1 MVLPLLKVVGGAV
14 AHFCPAVSTVNH
26 AGEQAALS
34 GFCPSVALL
43 ADLLH
48 LVKDFLLN
56 DSRMGVVEYRL
67 LLNGC
72 FPLLLVPDGVGVGLE
87 INRTAGVFPS
97 FQNMN
102 NGIGVPVVRISGFR
116 TWGVNA
122 LSPLIGGRVEHL
134 FRLQEFGDLHRPPA
148 FHTQLKDTLD
158 HRSSCLVHNP
168 LCPILRVF
176 AVAKG
181 DIGRQRDALLAL
193 GLLYRT
199 DFAAGILGKKLIEPV
214 FDPRNIV
221 VGAVG
226 VNGVKVVVDGDIAH
240 TIFRKSE
247 VDIQARQ
254 RGISPQTGQVFRQHN
269 SHFPRLDF

>member
-14 AHFCPAVSTVNH
+14 AHFGPAVSAVNH

-87 INRTAGVFPS
+87 VNRTARVFPP
-97 FQNMN
+97 FQNVN

-116 TWGVNA
+116 AWGVNA
-122 LSPLIGGRVEHL
+122 LSPLIGSRIEHL
-134 FRLQEFGDLHRPPA
+134 FRLQEFGDLHRPPS
-148 FHTQLKDTLD
+148 FHTQFEDTLD
-158 HRSSCLVHNP
+158 HKSGCLVHDP
-168 LCPILRVF
+168 LCSILRVF

-181 DIGRQRDALLAL
+181 NIGRQRDALLAL

-214 FDPRNIV
+214 FDSRNIV
-221 VGAVG
+221 VGTVG

-240 TIFRKSE
+240 TIFRESE

-254 RGISPQTGQVFRQHN
+254 GRISPQPGQVFRQHN
-269 SHFPRLDF
+269 SHFSCLNF

>member
-1 MVLPLLKVVGGAV
+1 MVLSLLKVVGGAV

-43 ADLLH
+43 ANLLH

-67 LLNGC
+67 LLNGR

-87 INRTAGVFPS
+87 INRTARVLPP
-97 FQNMN
+97 FQNVN
-102 NGIGVPVVRISGFR
+102 YGIGVPVVRISGFR

-148 FHTQLKDTLD
+148 FHTQLEDTLD
-158 HRSSCLVHNP
+158 HKSGCLIHDP
-168 LCPILRVF
+168 PCSILRVF

-199 DFAAGILGKKLIEPV
+199 DFATGVLGKKLIEPV

-226 VNGVKVVVDGDIAH
+226 VNGVEVVVDGNIPH
-240 TIFRKSE
+240 SILRKRE
-247 VDIQARQ
+247 VDIQPGQ
-254 RGISPQTGQVFRQHN
+254 R
-269 SHFPRLDF
+269 